1 MRIKKKVRRVAN
13 QWLITVSPRSGEIEI
28 PYGIISKKEM
38 VVASNLL
45 NDKTAAFKLYCN
57 FAINQAE
64 YSFALSP
71 AAIEE
76 ELGLSYRQYENA
88 RDKLKETGYLVPR
101 RGEKDSYD
109 FVRVPLQYAD
119 VCLDDL
125 EFPSHKE
132 KWHQKRDCKEELQ
145 GSSTGEI
152 CLGEPEAYE
161 NELPEQ
167 PQSATSYEGGLIS
180 EPERGNQCVFQSG
193 DLSTFKKGDQ
203 TYLKGGRNIIN
214 SISNS
219 TNNISGNQQGKHIES
234 MKKEISEWEEKIRKE
249 FGDLEECE
257 DALLEA
263 EWRAR
268 AKRYSEKTHISLLEK
283 CYNRLKMRVET
294 ESRYQRS
301 VYQQACEGTIPKDSI
316 VGMKV
321 RLILDKLV
329 AEGRI
334 PSRYGAWIQGWDEEQ
349 QTVKLT
355 AYSEDLPLEVVRSQR
370 HVLDDIPDW
379 YWKKQKAG

>member
-13 QWLITVSPRSGEIEI
+13 QWLITVSPRSGAIEI

-88 RDKLKETGYLVPR
+88 RDKLKEMGYLVPR

-119 VCLDDL
+119 VSLDDL

-132 KWHQKRDCKEELQ
+132 KWHQKRDGKEELQ
-145 GSSTGEI
+145 GSCAGEV
-152 CLGEPEAYE
+152 CLGEPETYE
-161 NELPEQ
+161 NELPER
-167 PQSATSYEGGLIS
+167 PQSTTSHEDDLTLI
-180 EPERGNQCVFQSG
+180 PESGNQCISQSG
-193 DLSTFKKGDQ
+193 DSPTLKRGEQ
-203 TYLKGGRNIIN
+203 TYLKEGRNIIN

-219 TNNISGNQQGKHIES
+219 INNISGNQQGKNVEELR
-234 MKKEISEWEEKIRKE
+234 KEISEWVERIRME

-257 DALLEA
+257 EELLKA
-263 EWRAR
+263 EWTAR
-268 AKRYSEKTHISLLEK
+268 SKRYSEKKYILLLEK
-283 CYNRLKMRVET
+283 CFDTLKKRVEN
-294 ESRYQRS
+294 EARYQRS
-301 VYQQACEGTIPKDSI
+301 MYEQACEATIPKDMI

-349 QTVKLT
+349 QIVKLT

-370 HVLDDIPDW
+370 HILDGIPDR
-379 YWKKQKAG
+379 YWKKPKAG

>member
-119 VCLDDL
+119 VSLDDL

-132 KWHQKRDCKEELQ
+132 KWHQKRDGKEELQ
-145 GSSTGEI
+145 GSCAGEL
-152 CLGEPEAYE
+152 CLGE
-161 NELPEQ
+161 NELPER
-167 PQSATSYEGGLIS
+167 PQATTLHEGDLTLV
-180 EPERGNQCVFQSG
+180 PESGNQCISQSG
-193 DLSTFKKGDQ
+193 DSPTLKRGEQ
-203 TYLKGGRNIIN
+203 TYLKEGRNIIN

-219 TNNISGNQQGKHIES
+219 TNNISGNQQGKNVEELR
-234 MKKEISEWEEKIRKE
+234 KEISEWVEKIRRD
-249 FGDLEECE
+249 FGDLEDCNIG
-257 DALLEA
+257 LLSIA
-263 EWRAR
+263 SRVKAR
-268 AKRYSEKTHISLLEK
+268 RYSEKDHIVLLEK
-283 CYNRLKMRVET
+283 YYNSLTLRYGIG
-294 ESRYQRS
+294 ESARHRMYQR
-301 VYQQACEGTIPKDSI
+301 ACEATMPKVVIDRI
-316 VGMKV
+316 KV
-321 RLILDKLV
+321 QAILDRLV

-334 PSRYGAWIQGWDEEQ
+334 PSQYGAWIQGWDEEQ
-349 QTVKLT
+349 QVVKLT
-355 AYSEDLPLEVVRSQR
+355 AYSEDLPLEVIRLQR
-370 HVLDDIPDW
+370 HVLDGIPDW
-379 YWKKQKAG
+379 YWNNPKAG

>member
-13 QWLITVSPRSGEIEI
+13 QWLITVSPRSGAIEI

-119 VCLDDL
+119 VSLEDL

-132 KWHQKRDCKEELQ
+132 KWHQKRNSKEELQ
-145 GSSTGEI
+145 GSCAGEV
-152 CLGEPEAYE
+152 CLGEPETYE
-161 NELPEQ
+161 NELPER
-167 PQSATSYEGGLIS
+167 PQATTLHEGDLTIV
-180 EPERGNQCVFQSG
+180 PESGNQCISQSG
-193 DLSTFKKGDQ
+193 DSTTLKRGEQ
-203 TYLKGGRNIIN
+203 TYLKEGRNIIN

-219 TNNISGNQQGKHIES
+219 TNIISGNQQGKCVEE
-234 MKKEISEWEEKIRKE
+234 MKKEIFEWEEKIRRD
-249 FGDLEECE
+249 FGDLEDCNI
-257 DALLEA
+257 DLLSIA
-263 EWRAR
+263 SRVKAR
-268 AKRYSEKTHISLLEK
+268 RYSEKDHIVLLEK
-283 CYNRLKMRVET
+283 YYNSLTLRYGIG
-294 ESRYQRS
+294 ESARHRMYQR
-301 VYQQACEGTIPKDSI
+301 ACEATMPKVVIDRI
-316 VGMKV
+316 KV
-321 RLILDKLV
+321 QDILDRLV

-334 PSRYGAWIQGWDEEQ
+334 PSQYGAWIQGWDEEQ
-349 QTVKLT
+349 QVVKLT
-355 AYSEDLPLEVVRSQR
+355 AYSEDLPLEVIRLQR
-370 HVLDDIPDW
+370 HVLDGIPDW
-379 YWKKQKAG
+379 YWKNPKAG

>member
-13 QWLITVSPRSGEIEI
+13 QWLITVSPRSGAIEI

-88 RDKLKETGYLVPR
+88 RDKLKEMGYLVPR

-119 VCLDDL
+119 VSLDDL

-132 KWHQKRDCKEELQ
+132 KWHQKRDGKEELQ
-145 GSSTGEI
+145 GSCAGEV
-152 CLGEPEAYE
+152 CLGEPETYE
-161 NELPEQ
+161 NELPER
-167 PQSATSYEGGLIS
+167 PQSTTSHEGDLTLV
-180 EPERGNQCVFQSG
+180 PESGNQCISQSG
-193 DLSTFKKGDQ
+193 DSPTLKRGEQ
-203 TYLKGGRNIIN
+203 TYLKEGRNIIN

-219 TNNISGNQQGKHIES
+219 TNNISGNQQGKNVEELR
-234 MKKEISEWEEKIRKE
+234 KEISEWVEKIRRE
-249 FGDLEECE
+249 FGGMAECE
-257 DALLEA
+257 DAIFDA
-263 EWRAR
+263 EFR
-268 AKRYSEKTHISLLEK
+268 AKVRRYTEEKHIALLEK
-283 CYNRLKMRVET
+283 CYNTLKQRVEA
-294 ESRYQRS
+294 EARHQRS
-301 VYQQACEGTIPKDSI
+301 MYRQACEATIPKDMI

-349 QTVKLT
+349 QIVKLT
-355 AYSEDLPLEVVRSQR
+355 AYSEDLPLEVIRLQQ
-370 HVLDDIPDW
+370 HVLDGIPDW
-379 YWKKQKAG
+379 YWKKNKAG